1 MPIKINYSIV
11 KIRPKHEGKESE
23 MGGKRYLGA
32 IWAQNKRARH
42 HVGPACLLQT
52 LYLMKT
58 SSEGGL
64 LINNQRERSTAK

>member
-1 MPIKINYSIV
+1 MRKRSL
-11 KIRPKHEGKESE
+11 KWEGNGIW
-23 MGGKRYLGA
+23 GG

-58 SSEGGL
+58 SSEGG
-64 LINNQRERSTAK
+64 IVDQ